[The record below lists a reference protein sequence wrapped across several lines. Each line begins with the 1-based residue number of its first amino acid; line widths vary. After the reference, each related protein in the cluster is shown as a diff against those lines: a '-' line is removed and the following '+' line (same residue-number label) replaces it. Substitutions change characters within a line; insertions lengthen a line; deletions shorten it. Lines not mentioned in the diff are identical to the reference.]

1 MRPFALP
8 ALLLALT
15 TIPALAS
22 SDPLGLFTD
31 HTDVGNVL
39 HPGATKFNA
48 KAGTYTI
55 TGSGENMWFAR
66 DDFQFVWKQVAD
78 DVSISADIHFE
89 GTSGNRHRKAV
100 LMIRQSLAPDSPA
113 VDIALHGDGLT
124 SLQFR
129 DATGGNTHEVESAV
143 SAPTRVRLEK
153 RGNRLFAFVSGSD
166 GKLHPAGASIL
177 VPFTGPFYIG
187 LGVSSHDPARSE
199 TAVFSNVTIDK
210 LDPLSADPVLWS
222 TLEIINIVSTDRRV
236 AYLAPTHF
244 EAPNWS
250 RDGTFLLVNRSEG
263 SSARSEA
270 NTGRIVHLDWNP
282 STLAATNPTV
292 LASGDQVH
300 INNDHGLSP
309 DGKTLAISDNS
320 STPGSPQNSDSRVYL
335 LPVTGGT
342 PRQITP
348 TGPSYWHGWSPD
360 GHTLAFVGQRQGE
373 FDIYTVPTTGGS
385 QTRLTTAPG
394 LDDGPEYTPDGKTIL
409 FCSVRSGHMQLW
421 QMNADGSGQQQLLT
435 SDTDDWFP
443 HISPDGKLVAFI
455 AFPAHTEGHPPNK
468 NVELRILDLATH
480 QTRTIARLFGG
491 QGTMNVPSWAPDSQR
506 LAFVSYE
513 LLSPAETPAP

>member
-1 MRPFALP
+1 MSSLRPL
-8 ALLLALT
+8 ALLLAASTL
-15 TIPALAS
+15 PALAS

-48 KAGTYTI
+48 EAGTYTI

-66 DDFQFVWKQVAD
+66 DDFQFAWKQAEGDVAL
-78 DVSISADIHFE
+78 SADIHFE
-89 GTSGNRHRKAV
+89 GTGGNPHRKAV

-129 DATGGNTHEVESAV
+129 DATGANTHEIESAV
-143 SAPTRVRLEK
+143 SAPARVRLEK
-153 RGNRLFAFVSGSD
+153 RGNRLYAFVSGSD
-166 GKLHPAGASIL
+166 HRLHPAGASIL

-187 LGVSSHDPARSE
+187 LGVGSHDPAVSE
-199 TAVFSNVTIDK
+199 TAVFSNVSIDK
-210 LDPLSADPVLWS
+210 LQPLPADPVLWS
-222 TLEIINIVSTDRRV
+222 TLETVNIASTDRRV

-250 RDGTFLLVNRSEG
+250 RDGTFLLVNRSEQG
-263 SSARSEA
+263 
-270 NTGRIVHLDWNP
+270 TGRIVHLDWHAKE
-282 STLAATNPTV
+282 LAATNPTPIP
-292 LASGDQVH
+292 SGPQIH

-309 DGKTLAISDNS
+309 DGHTLAISDNS
-320 STPGSPQNSDSRVYL
+320 QPDHDSRVYL

-360 GHTLAFVGQRQGE
+360 GRTLAFVGQRQGE
-373 FDIYTVPTTGGS
+373 FDIYTVPVTGGAQPAI

-394 LDDGPEYTPDGKTIL
+394 LDDGPEYTPDGRTIL

-421 QMNADGSGQQQLLT
+421 QMNADGSSQQQLLT
-435 SDTDDWFP
+435 SNTDDWFP
-443 HISPDGKLVAFI
+443 HISPNGKLVAFI

-468 NVELRILDLATH
+468 DVELRVLDLATH
-480 QTRTIARLFGG
+480 ETRTLAHLFGG

-513 LLSPAETPAP
+513 LLSPSETPAP